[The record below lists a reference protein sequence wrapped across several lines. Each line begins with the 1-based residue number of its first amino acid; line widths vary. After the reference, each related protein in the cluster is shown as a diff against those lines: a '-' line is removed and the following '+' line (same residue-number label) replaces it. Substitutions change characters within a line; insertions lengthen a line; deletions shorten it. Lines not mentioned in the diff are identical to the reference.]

1 MTPTGCVALKRSR
14 FVRNALKHYTGAP
27 DFENSWFSSS
37 LQMMFDLSDL
47 DASLFMMSGGQ
58 SGHFRS
64 PLYHDLTPAWI
75 RGERFTI
82 PMDREQIDVAA
93 ELRLTLSP

>member
-1 MTPTGCVALKRSR
+1 
-14 FVRNALKHYTGAP
+14 
-27 DFENSWFSSS
+27 
-37 LQMMFDLSDL
+37 MMFDLSDL